1 MNNPP
6 APAPQPPRAGALRR
20 VTIAA
25 VIALLLPGCA
35 GADPTS
41 STGIPSPAPAPSPGP
56 RLDGEDTAQ
65 ALRGLETTRLQ
76 ALVDADIAAL
86 QALHAPEF
94 RLIPPPGLAMSR
106 QEYLTAVDTG
116 ALDYLAF
123 EPVTPIEVSLHGDA
137 ALLTY
142 RSRIH
147 IDADGHGELEHDTW
161 HTYLYQQTDTGLGW
175 QVVWEQATAVGGFP
189 PA

>member
-1 MNNPP
+1 MRDR
-6 APAPQPPRAGALRR
+6 PPRLPRPPRR
-20 VTIAA
+20 HRPGDRLLVAAA
-25 VIALLLPGCA
+25 VLALLLLGCA
-35 GADPTS
+35 EADPAS
-41 STGIPSPAPAPSPGP
+41 SASPAPSPGVP
-56 RLDGEDTAQ
+56 PGTEETAQ
-65 ALRGLETTRLQ
+65 TLRDLETTRLH
-76 ALVDADIAAL
+76 ALVDANTRVLEAV
-86 QALHAPEF
+86 HAPDF
-94 RLIPPPGLAMSR
+94 QLIPPPGLAMTR
-106 QEYLTAVDTG
+106 DEYLTAVDTS
-116 ALDYLAF
+116 ALDYLTF

-175 QVVWEQATAVGGFP
+175 QLVWEQATAVGGFP